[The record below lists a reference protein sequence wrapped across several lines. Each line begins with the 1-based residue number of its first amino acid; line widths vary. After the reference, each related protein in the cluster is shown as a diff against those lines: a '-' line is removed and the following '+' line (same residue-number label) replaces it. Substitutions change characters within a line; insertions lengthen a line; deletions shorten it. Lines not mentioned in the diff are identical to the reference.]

1 MSDYEKHIDKI
12 RKYFEEHKAERYP
25 FENELLR
32 EKDEYVKSLYFRM
45 ICTLVRYTGEASEMQ
60 VLYIRRLIVGSN
72 AENKFH
78 DYMKMALDLE
88 KEDIDEFI
96 SIFRA
101 DDLKYY
107 FCIDGAIVSSLGKT
121 TDKNYE
127 LFAELIELL
136 GICRDELTYL
146 VSVSKAIIC
155 LSSEQFDKARAI
167 SPRTTKE
174 LYLYHYLESF
184 YTGMIIDT
192 PEIRHIYS
200 HNKMPVDLSN
210 YTEYKARRIIIDNVT
225 VSLKK
230 DIIFDGYSEVIIR
243 KCIFEGNAHSLKFNR
258 VGQVV
263 IEDCEISDFSN
274 RFAYFTDTNNL
285 SLLRNH
291 FTNCRY
297 IGNDIVIKGGI
308 LLSIGNKMDSVVIE
322 DNRLLNCY
330 VETTTK
336 SLYLIGGVTGIL
348 LHFENGV
355 NNIKVI
361 NNQFLGCEC
370 LGNEDFTEAYIS
382 GNADSATETDNVCEG
397 SVTKIFENY

>member
-1 MSDYEKHIDKI
+1 MSDYEKHIDEI

-32 EKDEYVKSLYFRM
+32 KKDEYVKSLYFR
-45 ICTLVRYTGEASEMQ
+45 ILCTLVRYTGEPSEMQ
-60 VLYIRRLIVGSN
+60 VLYIRRLIAGSN
-72 AENKFH
+72 AENEFH
-78 DYMKMALDLE
+78 DYMRMALDLE
-88 KEDIDEFI
+88 TEDIDEFI
-96 SIFRA
+96 SVFKS

-184 YTGMIIDT
+184 YTGMIVDT
-192 PEIRHIYS
+192 PEMRHLYS
-200 HNKMPVDLSN
+200 HNQMSVDLSD
-210 YTEYKARRIIIDNVT
+210 YTEYRAKRIIIENISI
-225 VSLKK
+225 SLRQ
-230 DIIFDGYSEVIIR
+230 DVVFDGCSEVIIR
-243 KCIFEGNAHSLKFNR
+243 KCLFEGNAHSLKFNR
-258 VGQVV
+258 VGKVL
-263 IEDCEISDFSN
+263 IEDCEISNFSN

-285 SLLRNH
+285 SLFRNC
-291 FTNCRY
+291 FINCGC
-297 IGNDIVIKGGI
+297 ISDSDIKGGV
-308 LLSIGNKMDSVVIE
+308 LYSSGNKMDSVVIE
-322 DNRLLNCY
+322 GNKLLNCY
-330 VETTTK
+330 VARTE
-336 SLYLIGGVTGIL
+336 YEYNYWATGIL
-348 LHFENGV
+348 LCFGYGV
-355 NNIKVI
+355 NDIRVI
-361 NNQFLGCEC
+361 NNQFSGCEC
-370 LGNEDFTEAYIS
+370 RNNSNNIEAYIS
-382 GNADSATETDNVCEG
+382 GEADSATETDNVCEG

>member
-1 MSDYEKHIDKI
+1 MSDYEKRIDKI

-32 EKDEYVKSLYFRM
+32 KKDEYVKSLYFR
-45 ICTLVRYTGEASEMQ
+45 ILCTLVRYTGEPSEMQ
-60 VLYIRRLIVGSN
+60 VLYIRRLIAGSN
-72 AENKFH
+72 AENEFH

-88 KEDIDEFI
+88 KEDIEEFI
-96 SIFRA
+96 SVFKS

-167 SPRTTKE
+167 SPRSTKE
-174 LYLYHYLESF
+174 LYLYHYLKSF

-192 PEIRHIYS
+192 NEIRHIYS

-210 YTEYKARRIIIDNVT
+210 YTEYKAKRIIIDNVT

-230 DIIFDGYSEVIIR
+230 DIVFDGCSEVIIR
-243 KCIFEGNAHSLKFNR
+243 KCTFNGNTHSLKFNKVR
-258 VGQVV
+258 QVV

-285 SLLRNH
+285 SLFRNC
-291 FTNCRY
+291 FTNCGC
-297 IGNDIVIKGGI
+297 ISNMNIKGGV
-308 LLSIGNKMDSVVIE
+308 LLSDGNKMDSVVIE
-322 DNRLLNCY
+322 GNKLLNCY
-330 VETTTK
+330 VARTEYK
-336 SLYLIGGVTGIL
+336 RYCSATGIL
-348 LHFENGV
+348 LCIENGV

-361 NNQFLGCEC
+361 NNKFSECEC
-370 LGNEDFTEAYIS
+370 RNNSWNDEAYIF
-382 GNADSATETDNVCEG
+382 GYADSATETDNVCEG
-397 SVTKIFENY
+397 SVTKIFEN